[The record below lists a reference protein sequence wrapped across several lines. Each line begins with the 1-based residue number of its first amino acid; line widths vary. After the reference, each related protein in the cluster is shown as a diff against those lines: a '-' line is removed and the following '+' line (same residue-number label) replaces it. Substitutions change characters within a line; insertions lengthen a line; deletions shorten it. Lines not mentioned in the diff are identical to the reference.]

1 MFMLTGLFWSNLSV
15 LSSLSRGAAYA
26 IHLGRLRHRSES
38 ILIHVGDVESHSGCK
53 CGGSFE
59 PNTHPWLPLSVHEI
73 ILARL
78 SFSAQVNNFLDTL
91 HFALYALLVTFF
103 RLLQVPVRNPNV
115 QILLSYLSKARKKFR
130 IQCKISCD
138 TSNGRSET
146 KSALKDSSSPI
157 VCSEKRSNDSNF
169 IRV

>member
-78 SFSAQVNNFLDTL
+78 SFSAQIAVGTCQKPKCLDT
-91 HFALYALLVTFF
+91 FVLLV
-103 RLLQVPVRNPNV
+103 Q
-115 QILLSYLSKARKKFR
+115 
-130 IQCKISCD
+130 
-138 TSNGRSET
+138 GT
-146 KSALKDSSSPI
+146 KEI
-157 VCSEKRSNDSNF
+157 
-169 IRV
+169 

>member
-78 SFSAQVNNFLDTL
+78 SFSAQIQKCNSRETTKHPHGTRRLQAHSEGISKCILYLYMVKNNLT
-91 HFALYALLVTFF
+91 
-103 RLLQVPVRNPNV
+103 PM
-115 QILLSYLSKARKKFR
+115 
-130 IQCKISCD
+130 
-138 TSNGRSET
+138 
-146 KSALKDSSSPI
+146 
-157 VCSEKRSNDSNF
+157 
-169 IRV
+169 